1 MNRHSSKS
9 ICVTRLLFCQNDFPM
24 GDHSGNR
31 TKHTLELFMPIMIFS
46 PVANLMHNPLG
57 TWRLLTISVTYLG
70 EFWDI
75 SCFFSNFSEEML
87 NVEPITFVT
96 GYLILLNFFQEKQL
110 VMSTNPKHLV
120 WITTHWKIAWKPHQL
135 CHQVSNDFA
144 LII

>member
-57 TWRLLTISVTYLG
+57 TWRLPISVTYLG

-87 NVEPITFVT
+87 NVEPITWIFNFVE
-96 GYLILLNFFQEKQL
+96 FFSGKTISDEHESQTFSMNYHTLEDSL
-110 VMSTNPKHLV
+110 E
-120 WITTHWKIAWKPHQL
+120 TTPTL
-135 CHQVSNDFA
+135 PSGE
-144 LII
+144 